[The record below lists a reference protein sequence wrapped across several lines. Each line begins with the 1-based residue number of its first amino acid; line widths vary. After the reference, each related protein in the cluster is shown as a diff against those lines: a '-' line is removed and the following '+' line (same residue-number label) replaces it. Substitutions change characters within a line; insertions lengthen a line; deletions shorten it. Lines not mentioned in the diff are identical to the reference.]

1 MSQMRIACFATSDA
15 NHFIGVLAV
24 ASGLIEIG
32 ACVRIWTDKRF
43 REQIMAAGIEF
54 GDLFESGTIDDADS
68 LSIPRP
74 ARIVAFSVRHCEA
87 LARTVS
93 DWRPDLVFVEGFALI
108 GQLIAQRLS
117 RPWILI
123 NSGHLPNG
131 PALRK
136 LMRGEFPERISD
148 ECLHAV
154 ERLKTEFGHEDASPY
169 SYISLPS
176 PWMNIHLEPPE
187 WLISDFDGLPRQI
200 ECFGS
205 HLSVLEKP
213 TKTSPPNRSNCR
225 IYAAFGTIVW
235 RYWTEEALRV
245 LEALADAVERLPSS
259 SLTIGLGG
267 AAIGYDNIRR
277 LSREC
282 VKILPY
288 ADQINELCSHDL
300 FVTHNGLNSTHE
312 AVMLQVPMMSCP
324 FVGDEPDLAR
334 LCVDFGISHRIADRV
349 IHANVA
355 LTAEYFLD
363 KISTA
368 IAERGVMIENLS
380 RVHKW
385 EIETISR
392 RKLTLESILCRF

>member
-1 MSQMRIACFATSDA
+1 M
-15 NHFIGVLAV
+15 
-24 ASGLIEIG
+24 
-32 ACVRIWTDKRF
+32 
-43 REQIMAAGIEF
+43 
-54 GDLFESGTIDDADS
+54 
-68 LSIPRP
+68 
-74 ARIVAFSVRHCEA
+74 RHCEA
-87 LARTVS
+87 LTRTVS

-136 LMRGEFPERISD
+136 LMRAEFPERISD
-148 ECLHAV
+148 ECLRAV

-213 TKTSPPNRSNCR
+213 TETSPPNRSHFG

-235 RYWTEEALRV
+235 RYWTEEALRM
-245 LEALADAVERLPSS
+245 LEALADAVEQLPSN

-267 AAIGYDNIRR
+267 AAIGYDDIKR
-277 LSREC
+277 LSRER

-288 ADQINELCSHDL
+288 ADQINELRSHDL

-312 AVMLQVPMMSCP
+312 AVMLQVPMISCP
-324 FVGDEPDLAR
+324 FVGDQPDLAR
-334 LCVDFGISHRIADRV
+334 LCVDFGISHRVADEA
-349 IHANVA
+349 IHPNVA
-355 LTAEYFLD
+355 LTAEYFMD
-363 KISTA
+363 TISTA
-368 IAERGVMIENLS
+368 MAERGVMIANLS

-392 RKLTLESILCRF
+392 RKLILESILCRF

>member
-1 MSQMRIACFATSDA
+1 
-15 NHFIGVLAV
+15 
-24 ASGLIEIG
+24 
-32 ACVRIWTDKRF
+32 
-43 REQIMAAGIEF
+43 MAAGIEF
-54 GDLFESGTIDDADS
+54 GDLFESGTIDDADP

-74 ARIVAFSVRHCEA
+74 ARVVAFSVRHCEA
-87 LARTVS
+87 LARTVR
-93 DWRPDLVFVEGFALI
+93 DWQPDLVFVEGFALI
-108 GQLIAQRLS
+108 GRMIAERIS

-131 PALRK
+131 PAMRK
-136 LMRGEFPERISD
+136 LIREEFPVRISD
-148 ECLHAV
+148 ECFHAV
-154 ERLKTEFGHEDASPY
+154 ERLKTEFGHNDASPY

-187 WLISDFDGLPRQI
+187 WLTSDFDGAPRQI

-213 TKTSPPNRSNCR
+213 TRSISAIRSAYR

-245 LEALADAVERLPSS
+245 LEALADAVERLPST

-267 AAIGYDNIRR
+267 AAIDHDDIKR
-277 LSREC
+277 LSRER

-288 ADQINELCSHDL
+288 ADQINQLRSHDL

-312 AVMLQVPMMSCP
+312 AVMLKVPMMSCP
-324 FVGDEPDLAR
+324 FFGDQPDLAR
-334 LCVDFGISHRIADRV
+334 LCVDFGISHRIADKA
-349 IHANVA
+349 IDANVT
-355 LTAEYFLD
+355 LTPEYFMD

-368 IAERGVMIENLS
+368 IAERDVMIENLS

-392 RKLTLESILCRF
+392 RKLMLESILRRF